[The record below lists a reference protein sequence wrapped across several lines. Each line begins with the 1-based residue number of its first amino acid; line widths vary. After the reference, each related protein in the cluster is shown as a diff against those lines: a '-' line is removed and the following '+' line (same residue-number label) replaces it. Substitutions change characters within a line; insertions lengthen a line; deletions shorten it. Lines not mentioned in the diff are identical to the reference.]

1 MTVAVSFLTAF
12 ALSLILVP
20 VFRRIALR
28 AGLVAHPKNDRWHR
42 RPTALLGGVAIA
54 VALFGA
60 LLATGALSQQPVLP
74 ICAGLIFALGLVD
87 DLISLKPSTKL
98 VAQIALASVF
108 LAFGQRLNW
117 TSSITL
123 DSVLTIIWVVGVTNA
138 FNLLD
143 NMDGLC
149 AGIAIII
156 GSSYLVGLFP
166 VDQSGQALFEAQY
179 TAALVGAVLGFLVY
193 NFHPASVFMGD
204 SGSLLIGLSFAG
216 LMLGPIPGIVGKSHF
231 VSIVAAPV
239 LVLLIPIFDTTL
251 VTISRMLSG
260 RRASVGGRDHSSHR
274 LVAVG
279 LSERAAV
286 RVLWLL
292 AALGGAI
299 GLAARRLD
307 SGWAGLVTVTFLLAM
322 VIFAVYLARI
332 RVYEEADAGAAMV
345 GQGKL
350 TPLVTDLMYK
360 RRAAEVMLDLCLVSI
375 AYYAAYRLRFEGI
388 EFANNFAYFQQSLPL
403 VVGSQMLAL
412 FIVGGYR
419 GVWQYFG
426 LMDAVVFGKGV
437 LAGTVSAQLLILYIY
452 GFEHYSRTVFIIYA
466 VLLVMLLTTSRA
478 SFRLIGE
485 YVHRRRQVDRR
496 LAIYGAGDGGSFVV
510 KELAREQLADCK
522 VVGFVDDDP
531 RKARMRVQGYPVLGG
546 YDVLLSLIE
555 AHSIDVIVVSI
566 SAIDVVRLRTL
577 EARCLEKGIALSRLN
592 VELKQLVEVS
602 GEWDHRTNSGTAL

>member
-20 VFRRIALR
+20 VFRRVALR
-28 AGLVAHPKNDRWHR
+28 AGLVARPKNDRWHR

-54 VALFGA
+54 VALFGS
-60 LLATGALSQQPVLP
+60 LLASSALSQQPVLP
-74 ICAGLIFALGLVD
+74 ICAALVFVLGLTD

-98 VAQIALASVF
+98 VAQIALASIF
-108 LAFGQRLNW
+108 LASGQRLNW
-117 TSSITL
+117 TGSITL

-166 VDQSGQALFEAQY
+166 VGQSAQALFEAEY

-216 LMLGPIPGIVGKSHF
+216 LMLGPIPGSVGKSHF

-239 LVLLIPIFDTTL
+239 LVLLIPIFDTSL
-251 VTISRMLSG
+251 VTVSRMLSG
-260 RRASVGGRDHSSHR
+260 RPASVGGRDHSSHR

-299 GLAARRLD
+299 GLAARHLD

-322 VIFAVYLARI
+322 VIFAVYLAGI
-332 RVYEEADAGAAMV
+332 RVYEDADAVMV

-360 RRAAEVMLDLCLVSI
+360 KRAAEVILDLCLVSI
-375 AYYAAYRLRFEGI
+375 AYYAAYRLRFEGG
-388 EFANNFAYFQQSLPL
+388 EFADHFVYFQQSLPI

-437 LAGTVSAQLLILYIY
+437 LAGTVAAQLLILYIY

-466 VLLVMLLTTSRA
+466 VLLVLLLTTSRG

-546 YDVLLSLIE
+546 FDVLLSLIE
-555 AHSIDVIVVSI
+555 TRAIDVVVVSI

-592 VELKQLVEVS
+592 VELKQLVQVS
-602 GEWDHRTNSGTAL
+602 GEWDHRTSSGTAL

>member
-1 MTVAVSFLTAF
+1 
-12 ALSLILVP
+12 
-20 VFRRIALR
+20 
-28 AGLVAHPKNDRWHR
+28 
-42 RPTALLGGVAIA
+42 
-54 VALFGA
+54 
-60 LLATGALSQQPVLP
+60 
-74 ICAGLIFALGLVD
+74 
-87 DLISLKPSTKL
+87 
-98 VAQIALASVF
+98 
-108 LAFGQRLNW
+108 
-117 TSSITL
+117 
-123 DSVLTIIWVVGVTNA
+123 
-138 FNLLD
+138 
-143 NMDGLC
+143 
-149 AGIAIII
+149 
-156 GSSYLVGLFP
+156 
-166 VDQSGQALFEAQY
+166 
-179 TAALVGAVLGFLVY
+179 
-193 NFHPASVFMGD
+193 
-204 SGSLLIGLSFAG
+204 
-216 LMLGPIPGIVGKSHF
+216 
-231 VSIVAAPV
+231 
-239 LVLLIPIFDTTL
+239 
-251 VTISRMLSG
+251 MLSG

-299 GLAARRLD
+299 GLAARHLD
-307 SGWAGLVTVTFLLAM
+307 SGWTGLVTVTFLLAM

-332 RVYEEADAGAAMV
+332 RVYEDTDAVMV

-360 RRAAEVMLDLCLVSI
+360 KRAAEVMLDLCLVSI
-375 AYYAAYRLRFEGI
+375 AYYAAYRLRFEGS
-388 EFANNFAYFQQSLPL
+388 EFADNFAYFQQSLPL

-466 VLLVMLLTTSRA
+466 VLLVLLLTTSRG

-522 VVGFVDDDP
+522 VIGFVDDDP

-555 AHSIDVIVVSI
+555 TRAIDVVVVSI

-592 VELKQLVEVS
+592 VELKQLVQVS
-602 GEWDHRTNSGTAL
+602 GEWDHRTTSGTAL

>member
-1 MTVAVSFLTAF
+1 MTVAVSFFTALI
-12 ALSLILVP
+12 LSLILVP
-20 VFRRIALR
+20 VFRRMALR

-60 LLATGALSQQPVLP
+60 LLAAGALRQPHVLLV
-74 ICAGLIFALGLVD
+74 CAALVFALGLTD
-87 DLISLKPSTKL
+87 DLMSLKPSTKL

-108 LAFGQRLNW
+108 LGFGQRLNW
-117 TSSITL
+117 TTSVTL
-123 DSVLTIIWVVGVTNA
+123 DSVLTIVWVVGVTNA

-149 AGIAIII
+149 AGIAIIV
-156 GSSYLVGLFP
+156 GSSYLMGLFP
-166 VDQSGQALFEAQY
+166 VVESVQALFEAQY

-216 LMLGPIPGIVGKSHF
+216 LMLGPIPGTVGKSHF
-231 VSIVAAPV
+231 VSIVAGPI
-239 LVLLIPIFDTTL
+239 LVLLIPIFDTSL

-260 RRASVGGRDHSSHR
+260 RPASVGGRDHSSHR

-307 SGWAGLVTVTFLLAM
+307 SGWAGLVTLTFLLAM

-332 RVYEEADAGAAMV
+332 RVYEESDAALV
-345 GQGKL
+345 SQGKL

-360 RRAAEVMLDLCLVSI
+360 RRAAEVLLDLCLVPI
-375 AYYAAYRLRFEGI
+375 AYYAAYRLRFEGA
-388 EFANNFAYFQQSLPL
+388 ESFAANFGSFQQSLPI
-403 VVGSQMLAL
+403 VVGAQMLAL
-412 FIVGGYR
+412 FVVGGYR
-419 GVWQYFG
+419 GVWKYFG
-426 LMDAVVFGKGV
+426 LMDAVVFVKGV

-452 GFEHYSRTVFIIYA
+452 GFERYSRTVFVIYA
-466 VLLVMLLTTSRA
+466 VLLILLLTTSRA

-485 YVHRRRQVDRR
+485 YVNRRRHVDRR
-496 LAIYGAGDGGSFVV
+496 LAIYGAGDAGSFVV

-555 AHSIDVIVVSI
+555 ARAVDVVVVSI
-566 SAIDVVRLRTL
+566 NAIDVVRLRTL
-577 EARCLEKGIALSRLN
+577 EARCLAKGIALSRLN
-592 VELKQLVEVS
+592 VELKQLVQVS
-602 GEWDHRTNSGTAL
+602 GAWDHRTSSGTAL

>member
-1 MTVAVSFLTAF
+1 MTVAVAFLTAL

-20 VFRRIALR
+20 VVRRIALR
-28 AGLVAHPKNDRWHR
+28 AGLVAQPKNDRWHR

-54 VALFGA
+54 IALFGA
-60 LLATGALSQQPVLP
+60 LLAAGALRQQPVLLV
-74 ICAGLIFALGLVD
+74 CAGLIFALGLTD
-87 DLISLKPSTKL
+87 DLVSLKPSTKL

-108 LAFGQRLNW
+108 LGFGQRLNW

-123 DSVLTIIWVVGVTNA
+123 DSVLTIVWIVGVTNA

-149 AGIAIII
+149 AGIAIIV
-156 GSSYLVGLFP
+156 GSSYLMGLLPVG
-166 VDQSGQALFEAQY
+166 QSGQAFLEAQY
-179 TAALVGAVLGFLVY
+179 TAALVGAVAGFLFY

-216 LMLGPIPGIVGKSHF
+216 LMLGPIPGTVGKSHF

-239 LVLLIPIFDTTL
+239 LVLLIPIFDTSL

-260 RRASVGGRDHSSHR
+260 RSASVGGRDHSSHR

-322 VIFAVYLARI
+322 VIFAVYLAQI
-332 RVYEEADAGAAMV
+332 RVYEDADAALV

-360 RRAAEVMLDLCLVSI
+360 RRAAEVLLDLCLVPI
-375 AYYAAYRLRFEGI
+375 AYYAAYRLRFEGL
-388 EFANNFAYFQQSLPL
+388 EFADNFIYFQRSLPL
-403 VVGSQMLAL
+403 VLGAQMVAL
-412 FIVGGYR
+412 FFVGGYR

-426 LMDAVVFGKGV
+426 LMDAVVFAKGV
-437 LAGTVSAQLLILYIY
+437 LVGTVSAQLLILYIY
-452 GFEHYSRTVFIIYA
+452 GFEHDSRTVFVIYA
-466 VLLVMLLTTSRA
+466 ALLVLLLTTSRA

-485 YVHRRRQVDRR
+485 YLHRRRHVVRR

-510 KELAREQLADCK
+510 KELAREELADCK

-555 AHSIDVIVVSI
+555 ARAIDVVVVSI
-566 SAIDVVRLRTL
+566 SVIDIVRLRTL
-577 EARCLEKGIALSRLN
+577 EARCLEKGIVLSRLN
-592 VELKQLVEVS
+592 VELKQLVQVS
-602 GEWDHRTNSGTAL
+602 GEWDHRTSSSTVR

>member
-12 ALSLILVP
+12 AFSLILVP

-54 VALFGA
+54 AALFGA
-60 LLATGALSQQPVLP
+60 VAAAGALGRQPVL
-74 ICAGLIFALGLVD
+74 IVCAGLIFALGLTD

-108 LAFGQRLNW
+108 LGFGERLNW
-117 TSSITL
+117 TNSVTL
-123 DSVLTIIWVVGVTNA
+123 DSLLTILWVVGVTNA

-149 AGIAIII
+149 AGIAIIV

-166 VDQSGQALFEAQY
+166 VGQSGRALFEAQY
-179 TAALVGAVLGFLVY
+179 TAALVGAVLGFLFY
-193 NFHPASVFMGD
+193 NFHPASIFMGD
-204 SGSLLIGLSFAG
+204 SGSLLIGFSFAG
-216 LMLGPIPGIVGKSHF
+216 LMLGPIPGTVGKSSF

-239 LVLLIPIFDTTL
+239 LVLLIPIFDTSL

-260 RRASVGGRDHSSHR
+260 RPASVGGRDHSSHR

-332 RVYEEADAGAAMV
+332 RVYEDVDAALV

-360 RRAAEVMLDLCLVSI
+360 RRAAEVLLDLCLVPI
-375 AYYAAYRLRFEGI
+375 AYYAAYRLRFEGP
-388 EFANNFAYFQQSLPL
+388 ELFADNFVYFERSLPL
-403 VVGSQMLAL
+403 VVGAQMLAL

-426 LMDAVVFGKGV
+426 LMDAVVFVKGV
-437 LAGTVSAQLLILYIY
+437 VAGTVSAQLLVLYIY

-466 VLLVMLLTTSRA
+466 LLMILLLTTSRA

-485 YVHRRRQVDRR
+485 YLHRRRHVARR

-531 RKARMRVQGYPVLGG
+531 RKARVRVQGYPVLGG
-546 YDVLLSLIE
+546 YDVLLSLIDT
-555 AHSIDVIVVSI
+555 H
-566 SAIDVVRLRTL
+566 AIDVVVVSSVIDIVRLRTL
-577 EARCLEKGIALSRLN
+577 ETRCLENGIALSRLN
-592 VELKQLVEVS
+592 IELKQLVQVS
-602 GEWDHRTNSGTAL
+602 GEWDRRTNSNTVR

>member
-1 MTVAVSFLTAF
+1 MPVAVPFLTALT
-12 ALSLILVP
+12 LSLLLVP
-20 VFRRIALR
+20 VFRGLARRL
-28 AGLVAHPKNDRWHR
+28 GLVAHPKNDRWHR

-54 VALFGA
+54 CALFGG
-60 LLATGALSQQPVLP
+60 LLASDAIRSQPVLLV
-74 ICAGLIFALGLVD
+74 CAGLIFALGLTD

-108 LAFGQRLNW
+108 LAFDQRLNW

-123 DSVLTIIWVVGVTNA
+123 DSVLTVIWIVGVTNA

-149 AGIAIII
+149 AGIAIIV
-156 GSSYLVGLFP
+156 GSSYLVGLLP
-166 VDQSGQALFEAQY
+166 VGQSEPALFEAQY
-179 TAALVGAVLGFLVY
+179 SAALVGAIAGFLVY

-216 LMLGPIPGIVGKSHF
+216 LMLGPIPGVVGKTDF
-231 VSIVAAPV
+231 VAIVAGPV
-239 LVLLIPIFDTTL
+239 LVLLIPIFDTSL

-260 RRASVGGRDHSSHR
+260 RPTSLGGRDHSSHR

-292 AALGGAI
+292 AALGGGI

-307 SGWAGLVTVTFLLAM
+307 SGWAGLMAITFVLAM

-332 RVYEEADAGAAMV
+332 RVYEEADAELV

-360 RRAAEVMLDLCLVSI
+360 RRAAEVLLDLCLVSI
-375 AYYAAYRLRFEGI
+375 AYYAAYRLRFEGLD
-388 EFANNFAYFQQSLPL
+388 FAENFIYFQQSLPL
-403 VVGSQMLAL
+403 VLGAQMLAL
-412 FIVGGYR
+412 FIAGGYR

-426 LMDAVVFGKGV
+426 LMDAVVFGKAVIGG
-437 LAGTVSAQLLILYIY
+437 AVSAQLLVLYIY
-452 GFEHYSRTVFIIYA
+452 GFERYSRTVFIIYA
-466 VLLVMLLTTSRA
+466 VLLIVLLTTSRA

-485 YVHRRRQVDRR
+485 YLHRRRHAARR

-510 KELAREQLADCK
+510 KELARDQLADCK

-531 RKARMRVQGYPVLGG
+531 RKARVRVQGYPVLGG
-546 YDVLLSLIE
+546 YDVLLSLVE
-555 AHSIDVIVVSI
+555 AHAIDVVVVSI
-566 SAIDVVRLRTL
+566 SAIDVVRLRAL
-577 EARCLEKGIALSRLN
+577 EARCRDKGIALSRLN
-592 VELKQLVEVS
+592 VELKQLVQVS
-602 GEWDHRTNSGTAL
+602 DDWESRSGSSTRP